1 VGRTEESGLSLAV
14 PTGRR
19 LAGVLTDIECD
30 REANAEGVDDHPYDH
45 YFQRKWTLCS
55 GRELDDDA
63 VHEKVDGDAVQ
74 DSGKDDM
81 IKLPLKHSNEP
92 FRKFLV

>member
-1 VGRTEESGLSLAV
+1 
-14 PTGRR
+14 
-19 LAGVLTDIECD
+19 
-30 REANAEGVDDHPYDH
+30 
-45 YFQRKWTLCS
+45 
-55 GRELDDDA
+55 LDDDA